1 MNKKELLI
9 AAKQMSEKLQD
20 RKQKQNTSITTQT
33 EDGHK
38 YDKLLK
44 RIQSL
49 EELLEDAEERL
60 YKNEKD
66 INQLNQYT
74 RRENIEIVGIPA
86 SIKQVDLEATVIDIL
101 KNIGVTCSSYDIAA
115 CHRLNNKKDKDTSK
129 NTIVRFVCRKKVFE
143 IMANKKKLSTVE
155 VIEKHG
161 GNEYYIC
168 ENLSPMNKKII
179 DTCHYLKKKNL
190 IKSCWSF
197 NGAINFKFSERD
209 NEIPKKLYHF
219 EDIFYYIPKAE
230 NFI

>member
-1 MNKKELLI
+1 MADQKMSNKKLESMNKKELLI

-115 CHRLNNKKDKDTSK
+115 
-129 NTIVRFVCRKKVFE
+129 
-143 IMANKKKLSTVE
+143 
-155 VIEKHG
+155 VI
-161 GNEYYIC
+161 
-168 ENLSPMNKKII
+168 
-179 DTCHYLKKKNL
+179 D
-190 IKSCWSF
+190 
-197 NGAINFKFSERD
+197 
-209 NEIPKKLYHF
+209 
-219 EDIFYYIPKAE
+219 
-230 NFI
+230 